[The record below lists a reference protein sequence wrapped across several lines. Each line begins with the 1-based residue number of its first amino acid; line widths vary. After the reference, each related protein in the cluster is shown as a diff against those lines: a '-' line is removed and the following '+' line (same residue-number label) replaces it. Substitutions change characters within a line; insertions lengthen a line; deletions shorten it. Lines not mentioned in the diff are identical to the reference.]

1 MYLISKLEQSMA
13 IGKNPCPIS
22 RPFIRDRGNYFV
34 FKLSC
39 DQTMSLVTLNIVSV
53 IQIR

>member
-1 MYLISKLEQSMA
+1 MA
-13 IGKNPCPIS
+13 IGKK
-22 RPFIRDRGNYFV
+22 PFIRDRGHYFA

-39 DQTMSLVTLNIVSV
+39 DPTMSLVALNIVSV